1 MSYPSFIFTLAAAA
15 SLAFAQPPSGGW
27 RRAGDPPPAPAEA
40 SRPPVPAAQDPAE
53 PVDRSDQFGQTAA
66 PQAPAPDRPAYGL
79 PPTVT
84 IKPGTFITVRM
95 NDELSS
101 DHNQAGDPFS
111 ATLVEPVV
119 VDGIV
124 AAYRGQTVYGRV
136 VEVEKQRTG
145 QPSRLGIEMT
155 GLTLADGSQ
164 VPLRS
169 QLVTRQ
175 GSTTPGSVQ
184 AGTVASTTA
193 VGAVIGAAADW
204 GTGAAVG
211 AGVGA
216 AAGIVGVLLTRNHAT
231 VLYPETSLVFR
242 IEAPVTVAT
251 GRAPQAFRYVGP
263 EDYERAPERPALQR
277 RPGPPAYPYG
287 YYSPYYGPYYGFGYG
302 YGYPYW
308 GTGIGFAWG
317 PRFYGGRGYYRRR

>member
-1 MSYPSFIFTLAAAA
+1 MRYPSLIFTLISAA
-15 SLAFAQPPSGGW
+15 SLAFGQPPSGGW
-27 RRAGDPPPAPAEA
+27 RHAGDSPPAPAEA
-40 SRPPVPAAQDPAE
+40 SRPPAPGAQDPAE

-66 PQAPAPDRPAYGL
+66 PRAPDRPAYGL
-79 PPTVT
+79 PPAVTV
-84 IKPGTFITVRM
+84 KPGTFITVRM

-101 DHNQAGDPFS
+101 DHNQPGDPFS

-136 VEVEKQRTG
+136 VEVERHRAG
-145 QPSRLGIEMT
+145 RPSRLGIEMT

-169 QLVTRQ
+169 QLVMRQ

-184 AGTVASTTA
+184 AGTIAGTTA

-216 AAGIVGVLLTRNHAT
+216 AAGIVGVLLTRNHDT

-263 EDYERAPERPALQR
+263 EDYERAPERGVVQQR
-277 RPGPPAYPYG
+277 RPEPWGYPYG
-287 YYSPYYGPYYGFGYG
+287 GYDSPYYGYG
-302 YGYPYW
+302 YSYPYW
-308 GTGIGFAWG
+308 GTGIGFGWG
-317 PRFYGGRGYYRRR
+317 SPRFHGGGRGYYRRGR

>member
-1 MSYPSFIFTLAAAA
+1 MRYPGFIFTLIAAA

-27 RRAGDPPPAPAEA
+27 RRAGDPPPTPAEA
-40 SRPPVPAAQDPAE
+40 SRPPASGVQDPAE
-53 PVDRSDQFGQTAA
+53 PVDRSDQFGQTAGQTAA
-66 PQAPAPDRPAYGL
+66 PQAPDRPAYGL

-84 IKPGTFITVRM
+84 IKSGTFITVRM

-101 DHNQAGDPFS
+101 DHNQPGDPFS

-145 QPSRLGIEMT
+145 RPSRLGIEMT

-175 GSTTPGSVQ
+175 GSSTPGSVQ
-184 AGTVASTTA
+184 AGTVAGTTA
-193 VGAVIGAAADW
+193 MGAVIGAAADW

-263 EDYERAPERPALQR
+263 EDYERAPERRVVQQR
-277 RPGPPAYPYG
+277 RPGPWAYPYG
-287 YYSPYYGPYYGFGYG
+287 GYISPYYGYG

-317 PRFYGGRGYYRRR
+317 PGFYGGRGHYRRR